1 MAMNIYECISM
12 YVYVCIKHESLASVM
27 QALVICMHI
36 HMCTH
41 PATW

>member
-1 MAMNIYECISM
+1 MHGM
-12 YVYVCIKHESLASVM
+12 YKYVRIYVCIKQESLANVT

-41 PATW
+41 PATL